1 MSTTKFD
8 VISSNDGVLW
18 GAGPLASH
26 GDTWSSIIL
35 SVVTAPLFSLEKLEK
50 IGKKGKKSTLLYM
63 SALWSCQPSRRV
75 KDLSMLFQLFIWLGG
90 LTVILMFE
98 KD

>member
-50 IGKKGKKSTLLYM
+50 IGEKGKKVHPPLYECIVIV
-63 SALWSCQPSRRV
+63 SAQ
-75 KDLSMLFQLFIWLGG
+75 
-90 LTVILMFE
+90 
-98 KD
+98 

>member
-35 SVVTAPLFSLEKLEK
+35 SVVTPLLSLHSSPRKNMKKWRENSTWSLYQCIVIVSGQGTGEGFYYLAPVVCSLAWTGAVE
-50 IGKKGKKSTLLYM
+50 
-63 SALWSCQPSRRV
+63 Q
-75 KDLSMLFQLFIWLGG
+75 
-90 LTVILMFE
+90 
-98 KD
+98 